1 MTALVAARI
10 LNGEGGTSASPA
22 WIVIGDGRIVATG
35 TGDPPAAAIDL
46 GDALLTPGFVDIQ
59 INGSGS
65 VDFATASAEEI
76 VATIDTLVDEGCTA
90 CLPTICSAPL
100 DAYSPML
107 ERLAAVR
114 TARPES
120 VLGVHLEGPFLGGA
134 PGAHPVEL
142 VRDMDLDWL
151 AARLKRSV
159 IEVDQMIEELDWL
172 AALCD
177 RFGDLIRLVTLAP
190 EADPGLA
197 GIAALRARGIVV
209 ALGHSTVDL
218 EGAADAA
225 DAGAGIVTHLFN
237 GMGPLH
243 HRAPGLA
250 GAALSDARL
259 VPSVI
264 ADGVHVHPVMLR
276 LALHARPDAVLV
288 TDAVGTAAPL
298 QVRDGAAYLPD
309 GTLAGSTL
317 TMGRAVRNVAAL
329 GVAPAAAVRCAS
341 GNAARAIGASDYGR
355 VAPGCRADL
364 VALDPVTL
372 EVRAVWQSGRRR

>member
-1 MTALVAARI
+1 VTALVAARI

-142 VRDMDLDWL
+142 VRDMD
-151 AARLKRSV
+151 
-159 IEVDQMIEELDWL
+159 LDWL